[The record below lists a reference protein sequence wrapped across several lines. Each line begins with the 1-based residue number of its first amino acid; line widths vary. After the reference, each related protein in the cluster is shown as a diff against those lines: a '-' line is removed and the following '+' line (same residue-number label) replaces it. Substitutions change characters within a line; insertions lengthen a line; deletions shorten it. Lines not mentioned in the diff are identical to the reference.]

1 MSRNG
6 TTATPDLWIPS
17 SAKRDAVRQTA
28 QYFRKATPP
37 ALGPS
42 FEGARPEWYLG
53 PMTGGPQSPVL
64 MFDLSRLTWQDYAE
78 MRWHPQ
84 VNASLS
90 LMTFM
95 LHQMDWHIESED
107 KKAAAVVEE
116 NLRLIWTQLVRGLST
131 AYWAGYAPLVLE
143 WENTNDDKV
152 FISKVKDLHPG
163 EASVNWK
170 EVQSSYRPPPEYA
183 AKIIPKVK
191 VYDGISKF
199 GLDYPIP
206 PEHCVAS
213 NTLILCADL
222 SWRRAG
228 DLEPG
233 DEIVSFDEQPTA
245 GRRHYRTGIV
255 EVARS
260 IRKKSMRVS
269 IQGREPIIA
278 TTDHPWLVYRP
289 VPRQRAVRSDSNGLS
304 RHPHE
309 MAWVTTENLCPGD
322 TLCHFVDPWV
332 ESQSKDAGWLAGMF
346 DGEGCLSLTSGNTTL
361 MVTQRSGPVL
371 DRMKDIL
378 SEDGFD
384 FVIRRASGSIH
395 TSKDCF
401 NIVIRGGRREI
412 MRFLGTYR
420 PCRWQETY
428 KALYEGA
435 WLRFN
440 GDMPGAPRGGSVGTV
455 EVTAIE
461 HVGVQEI
468 TSLQTSTRTYIGGGF
483 LMHNTLWYPMLR
495 EQGDYTGR
503 KLLKAAFG
511 PWFFS
516 HLIHL
521 YSNRYFERFG
531 EPVPIARY
539 PSNEEFTVPGVDG
552 ADDKRMTSKQVAADA
567 VLALRSG
574 TSVILPSD
582 RDESA
587 SGAREY
593 EYDIEYLESQ
603 MRGADFERYLSRL
616 DEEISLAIFTPL
628 LLLRSGERG
637 SLNLGVQHTKTW
649 LWSLNALGSDIKEY
663 IDPYICERI
672 KAFNF
677 SPNTAP
683 CRWVPRAMGKDNDE
697 TIRAMM
703 NALISGGHYRPEID
717 EMAVALGISLE
728 KIPEILTP
736 AGVSKAAGGPTD
748 GSKPDQRVRPGRADR
763 GGLAVDG
770 PSNTV
775 GGSAP
780 RTVR

>member
-1 MSRNG
+1 MTTNG
-6 TTATPDLWIPS
+6 TQH
-17 SAKRDAVRQTA
+17 AVRQAA
-28 QYFRKATPP
+28 QFFRKADPP

-42 FEGARPEWYLG
+42 FEGAHPDWYLG
-53 PMTGGPQSPVL
+53 PMGGTQSPVL
-64 MFDLSRLTWQDYAE
+64 MFDLSRLTWLDYAE

-143 WENTNDDKV
+143 WENTTDDKI

-163 EASVNWK
+163 EAVVNWK
-170 EVQSSYRPPPEYA
+170 EVPSSYRPPPEYA
-183 AKIIPKVK
+183 HKIIPKVK

-206 PEHCVAS
+206 PEH
-213 NTLILCADL
+213 
-222 SWRRAG
+222 
-228 DLEPG
+228 
-233 DEIVSFDEQPTA
+233 
-245 GRRHYRTGIV
+245 
-255 EVARS
+255 
-260 IRKKSMRVS
+260 
-269 IQGREPIIA
+269 
-278 TTDHPWLVYRP
+278 
-289 VPRQRAVRSDSNGLS
+289 
-304 RHPHE
+304 
-309 MAWVTTENLCPGD
+309 
-322 TLCHFVDPWV
+322 
-332 ESQSKDAGWLAGMF
+332 
-346 DGEGCLSLTSGNTTL
+346 
-361 MVTQRSGPVL
+361 
-371 DRMKDIL
+371 
-378 SEDGFD
+378 
-384 FVIRRASGSIH
+384 
-395 TSKDCF
+395 
-401 NIVIRGGRREI
+401 
-412 MRFLGTYR
+412 
-420 PCRWQETY
+420 
-428 KALYEGA
+428 
-435 WLRFN
+435 
-440 GDMPGAPRGGSVGTV
+440 
-455 EVTAIE
+455 
-461 HVGVQEI
+461 
-468 TSLQTSTRTYIGGGF
+468 
-483 LMHNTLWYPMLR
+483 TLWYPVLR
-495 EQGDYTGR
+495 EQNDWTGR
-503 KLLKAAFG
+503 KLLKAAFA

-531 EPVPIARY
+531 EPVPIGRY
-539 PSNEEFTVPGVDG
+539 PSNEEFTVPGTDG
-552 ADDKRMTSKQVAADA
+552 ADDRRMTSKQVVADA

-574 TSVILPSD
+574 TSVLLPSD

-593 EYDIEYLESQ
+593 DYDLEYLESQ

-616 DEEISLAIFTPL
+616 DEEISLSIFTPL

-649 LWSLNALGSDIKEY
+649 LWSLNALGADIKEY

-703 NALISGGHYRPEID
+703 NALITGGHYRPEID

-728 KIPEILTP
+728 KIPELLSP
-736 AGVSKAAGGPTD
+736 AGLAKAKVGPTD
-748 GSKPDQRVRPGRADR
+748 GSSPDQRVRTGRPDR
-763 GGLAVDG
+763 GGLAADG